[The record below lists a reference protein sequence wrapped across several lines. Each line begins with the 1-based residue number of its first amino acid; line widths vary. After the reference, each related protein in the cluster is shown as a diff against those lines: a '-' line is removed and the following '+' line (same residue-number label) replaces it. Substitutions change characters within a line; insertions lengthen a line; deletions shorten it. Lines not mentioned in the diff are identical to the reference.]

1 MLGNI
6 WNVLRHQGE
15 THHRA
20 DLVIAIQNH
29 ECKRKHMADFY
40 KNRIIEMLNDFP
52 EDLEDLNRDLRRME
66 GMHTVKDLY
75 CEMLQHHAAL
85 APAKD
90 RAIRERF
97 AKLERDHA
105 RRNDAYMR
113 YRRTE
118 KGREASRRS
127 SRRYYW
133 KNKMKQKEQHQ

>member
-6 WNVLRHQGE
+6 WNALRQQQGE
-15 THHRA
+15 ASLAIT
-20 DLVIAIQNH
+20 IQNH
-29 ECKRKHMADFY
+29 VCKRKHMADYY
-40 KNRIIEMLNDFP
+40 KQRIVEMLDDFP
-52 EDLEDLNRDLRRME
+52 DDLEDLDRALRHTE
-66 GMHTVKDLY
+66 GLHTVKDLY

-113 YRRTE
+113 YRRTG
-118 KGREASRRS
+118 KGRDASRRS

-133 KNKMKQKEQHQ
+133 KNKIVKH

>member
-6 WNVLRHQGE
+6 WNALRQQQQAE
-15 THHRA
+15 A
-20 DLVIAIQNH
+20 SLPIAIQNYV
-29 ECKRKHMADFY
+29 CKRKHMADYY
-40 KNRIIEMLNDFP
+40 KQRVVEMLKDFP
-52 EDLEDLNRDLRRME
+52 DDLEDLDWALRHTE

-75 CEMLQHHAAL
+75 CEMLQYHAAL

-133 KNKMKQKEQHQ
+133 KNKIVKH